1 MPPAFT
7 ALRRVAHC
15 LLATAS
21 LAALLSLSPAMAQQ
35 QPRPPAGQAA
45 AKPPAGAQQDQA
57 KPPLPG
63 DRIVAIVNNDVITT
77 GDVSNRARL
86 FALSTGIRNSPEIV
100 DRLRPQITRQL
111 VDERLRMQEANR
123 RKITIPDAAIAA
135 AIRDIE
141 QRNNMPAGALRARL
155 SGDGVGVRT
164 LISQIR
170 AQLAWTQVLRD
181 QLGERGVVTEA
192 EIAEQQRLQATLV
205 GKTEYRVGEIFIPI
219 DDPANTA
226 DAQRFAETVIHE
238 LRSGAPF
245 FIVAAQFSQA
255 QGALEGGDQGWV
267 TASQLDP
274 AVAELANQMPPGAI
288 SNPIKVPGGYTIMTL
303 LGRREIGRELGTA
316 VVLRQVFLPFSQPLN
331 PQAPTEQQKQALD
344 KARQVSSTVHSCEQM
359 EELAKTTY
367 TSRPAD
373 PGEIRLESVSPPQF
387 RQMLANLPLGK
398 ATEPLISPDGIAVMI
413 ICSREQKNM
422 GTMSKADTQR
432 FLLNERVELLSRQMQ
447 RDLRR
452 QATIEYRVGG
462 S

>member
-1 MPPAFT
+1 MPPAFS
-7 ALRRVAHC
+7 AMRRLAHG

-21 LAALLSLSPAMAQQ
+21 LAAVLALTPAMAQTARTPGQ
-35 QPRPPAGQAA
+35 QPA
-45 AKPPAGAQQDQA
+45 AKPPAGATQEQA

-77 GDVSNRARL
+77 GDVNNRARL
-86 FALSTGIRNSPEIV
+86 FALSTGIRNSPEVV

-123 RKITIPDAAIAA
+123 RKITVPDAAIAA
-135 AIRDIE
+135 SIRDIE
-141 QRNNMPAGALRARL
+141 QRNGMPPGALRARL
-155 SGDGVGVRT
+155 SVDGVGVRT
-164 LISQIR
+164 LISQLR
-170 AQLAWTQVLRD
+170 AQLAWTQVLRE
-181 QLGERGVVTEA
+181 QLGDRGVITDA
-192 EIAEQQRLQATLV
+192 EVAEQQRLQATLV

-245 FIVAAQFSQA
+245 FIVAAQFSQS
-255 QGALEGGDQGWV
+255 QGALEGGDLGWV

-274 AVAELANQMPPGAI
+274 AVAELANQMPPGAV
-288 SNPIKVPGGYTIMTL
+288 SNPIKVPGGYSIITL
-303 LGRREIGRELGTA
+303 LGRREVGREVGTA
-316 VVLRQVFLPFSQPLN
+316 LSLRQVFLPFTQPLN
-331 PQAPTEQQKQALD
+331 PQAPTDQQKQTLE
-344 KARQVSSTVHSCEQM
+344 KARQVSSSVHSCEQM

-373 PGEIRLESVSPPQF
+373 PGEIRLEAVTPPQF
-387 RQMLANLPLGK
+387 RTMLANLPLGK
-398 ATEPLISPDGIAVMI
+398 ATEPLISAEGITVMV

-422 GTMSKADTQR
+422 GTMSKQDIQR

-462 S
+462 T